1 MKKHL
6 INFLLWFYVEYIK
19 ENWEELKPFA
29 RLIMY
34 PFWFIR
40 SIVLWILLPIFIF
53 EYMLINSSLYKE
65 VEKMNQLFLNQL
77 NN

>member
-29 RLIMY
+29 RPIMY

-65 VEKMNQLFLNQL
+65 VQKMNQLFLNQL